1 MTTVVEKTPR
11 GVIYRAAK
19 SFPVP
24 DLDILSLLF
33 DSEHSAAT
41 PESVIHSAADDPSLQ
56 LNVSR
61 ARTLTQATSAAL
73 RRHFNIGAGGPGR
86 DIVSVVSLGHY
97 LLPVLCYGIIG
108 AGGVLSAA
116 SAASTPRELAR
127 QLLSSESKI
136 LCCVEAVK
144 DVAVKAVEEAGWGRG
159 GGGRVLVMGEGR
171 EWTLKV
177 VQADGSLGRNLID
190 ENDLLPWQT
199 ITDRK
204 TLADSFVIMIYS
216 SGTTGLPKGVKLSH
230 RNLVAQASI
239 AGDSLRQ
246 SWGGPKPA
254 WEYRTLAHLPMA
266 HIAGIQ
272 GYLINPFYVG
282 GTTYWMPRFDW
293 HKFLQYNK
301 QHKITIFFTP
311 PPIYLMIAKSPD
323 VTDQFA
329 SLEMAVSGAA
339 PLGKELQRAASRK
352 LGTGKNVYISQT
364 WGLSETC
371 GSSTLMPPGVDD
383 DDTGSVS
390 ALMPNM
396 EARIV
401 DDNGR
406 DVEPGHEGEVLLRGP
421 VVCNGYYKNEAAD
434 RASFTN
440 ADDGGDRWFHT
451 GDVAHV
457 RGGLVYIV
465 DRKKELIKYKGLQV
479 APAELEAL
487 LLTHPAVL
495 DAAVIG
501 VPAAEWDE
509 TSEVPRAY
517 IVADR
522 NKIDADAIK
531 DFVKRNAAN
540 HKQLRGGVVFL
551 DAIPKS
557 PSGKILKKDL
567 KALASRGQSKL

>member
-1 MTTVVEKTPR
+1 MTTVVERTPE

-19 SFPVP
+19 PFPVP

-33 DSEHSAAT
+33 DSKHSAAT
-41 PESVIHSAADDPSLQ
+41 PESVIHVSADDPSLQ

-61 ARTLTQATSAAL
+61 ARTLTHATSAAL
-73 RRHFNIGAGGPGR
+73 RRHFSIGAGGPGR

-116 SAASTPRELAR
+116 AAASTPSELAR
-127 QLLSSESKI
+127 QLSSSESKI
-136 LCCVEAVK
+136 LCCVEALK

-159 GGGRVLVMGEGR
+159 GGGRVLIMGEGK

-177 VQADGSLGRNLID
+177 VQGDGSLGRNLIN
-190 ENDLLPWQT
+190 ENDLLPWQA

-204 TLADSFVIMIYS
+204 TLEDSFVIMIYS

-230 RNLVAQASI
+230 RNLVAQTVI
-239 AGDSLRQ
+239 PGDLLRQ
-246 SWGGPKPA
+246 SWGGSQPK
-254 WEYRTLAHLPMA
+254 WDYRTLAHLPMA

-272 GYLINPFYVG
+272 GYLINPFYVN
-282 GTTYWMPRFDW
+282 GTVYWMPRFDW
-293 HKFLQYNK
+293 PKFLQYNK
-301 QHKITIFFTP
+301 QYKITIFFTA
-311 PPIYLMIAKSPD
+311 PPIYLMITKSPD
-323 VTDQFA
+323 VKDHFA
-329 SLEMAVSGAA
+329 SLVRAISGAA
-339 PLGKELQRAASRK
+339 PLGKELQHAASRK
-352 LGTGKNVYISQT
+352 LGTGQNVFISQT

-371 GSSTLMPPGVDD
+371 GSATLMPPGID

-401 DDNGR
+401 DDEDR
-406 DVEPGHEGEVLLRGP
+406 DVEPGQPGEVLLRGP

-434 RASFTN
+434 RESFTK
-440 ADDGGDRWFHT
+440 AADGGRWFRT

-457 RGGLVYIV
+457 RDGLIYII

-501 VPAAEWDE
+501 VPAVEGDE

-517 IVADR
+517 VVADR
-522 NKIDADAIK
+522 KKIDAEAIK

-540 HKQLRGGVVFL
+540 HKQLRGGVVFV

-557 PSGKILKKDL
+557 PAGKILRRDL
-567 KALASRGQSKL
+567 RAMATRGQSKL

>member
-1 MTTVVEKTPR
+1 MTTVVENTPT
-11 GVIYRAAK
+11 GVIYKAAK
-19 SFPVP
+19 TFPVP

-33 DSEHSAAT
+33 DSKHTAAT
-41 PESVIHSAADDPSLQ
+41 PQTVIHISADDPSLQ

-61 ARTLTQATSAAL
+61 ARTLTHATSAAL
-73 RRHFNIGAGGPGR
+73 RRHFNIGADGPGR
-86 DIVSVVSLGHY
+86 DIVSVVSTGHY

-116 SAASTPRELAR
+116 STASTPSELAR

-136 LCCVEAVK
+136 FCCVEGLK
-144 DVAVKAVEEAGWGRG
+144 DVAVKAAEEAGWGRG
-159 GGGRVLVMGEGR
+159 GGGRLLVMGEGR

-177 VQADGSLGRNLID
+177 VQADGSLGRSLID
-190 ENDLLPWQT
+190 ESDLLPWQT

-204 TLADSFVIMIYS
+204 KLEDSFVIMIYS

-230 RNLVAQASI
+230 RNLVAQTVI
-239 AGDSLRQ
+239 PGDLIRQ
-246 SWGGPKPA
+246 SWGGPQPS
-254 WEYRTLAHLPMA
+254 WDYRTLAHLPMA

-282 GTTYWMPRFDW
+282 GATYWMPRFDW
-293 HKFLQYNK
+293 HKFLGYNK
-301 QHKITIFFTP
+301 QYKITIFFTA
-311 PPIYLMIAKSPD
+311 PPIYLMIANSPD

-329 SLEMAVSGAA
+329 SLEMAISGAA
-339 PLGKELQRAASRK
+339 PLGKELQLAASRK
-352 LGTGKNVYISQT
+352 LGTGGNVFISQT

-371 GSSTLMPPGVDD
+371 GSATLMPPGMD

-401 DDNGR
+401 DDDGR
-406 DVEPGHEGEVLLRGP
+406 NVEPGQAGEVLLRGP
-421 VVCNGYYKNEAAD
+421 VVCNGYFRNEAAD
-434 RASFTN
+434 GESFVTD
-440 ADDGGDRWFHT
+440 DDGGRWFRT

-457 RGGLVYIV
+457 RGGLVYII

-487 LLTHPAVL
+487 LLSHPAVL

-501 VPAAEWDE
+501 VPAVEGDE

-517 IVADR
+517 VVADR

-557 PSGKILKKDL
+557 AAGKILRKDL
-567 KALASRGQSKL
+567 RALASRGQSKL